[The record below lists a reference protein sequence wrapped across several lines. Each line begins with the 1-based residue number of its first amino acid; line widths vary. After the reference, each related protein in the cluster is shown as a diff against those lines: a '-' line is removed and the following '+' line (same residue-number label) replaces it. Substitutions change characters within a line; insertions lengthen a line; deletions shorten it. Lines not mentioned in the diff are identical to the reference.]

1 MAKFTVRVLLNGKAS
16 DDDYR
21 KLYRAM
27 RKKGFTNL
35 IFSTKFKKWLRL
47 PHSEYSRIDEV
58 TKDDV
63 RLAAQNAASTVSH
76 DYQVL
81 VTESSGRTWH
91 NLDAATA
98 EEIKE
103 ETRSL

>member
-1 MAKFTVRVLLNGKAS
+1 MAKFTIRVVLNGNPS

-21 KLYRAM
+21 KLHRAM
-27 RKKGFTNL
+27 RKKGFSNL
-35 IFSTKFKKWLRL
+35 IYSAKTKKWLRL
-47 PHSEYSRIDEV
+47 PHSEYNRSEEIE
-58 TKDDV
+58 KDAV

-91 NLDAATA
+91 NLIAATVD
-98 EEIKE
+98 EIKNE
-103 ETRSL
+103 QRSL